1 MRKEYESSFN
11 VLNVMSYGGY
21 VLHIGTVE
29 KGMIRKGDHC
39 TCCVDYERR
48 MLIAPNHTLT
58 HMMNWALRLV
68 LQTDTDQKGSLVDDQ
83 KLISTVRNLFHHHN
97 WRRLSVR

>member
-29 KGMIRKGDHC
+29 KGMIR
-39 TCCVDYERR
+39 
-48 MLIAPNHTLT
+48 
-58 HMMNWALRLV
+58 
-68 LQTDTDQKGSLVDDQ
+68 
-83 KLISTVRNLFHHHN
+83 
-97 WRRLSVR
+97 